1 MENHVN
7 AIAEVTDKI
16 VESTIEIFTG
26 MVMMDIAVAGE
37 PMQKLGSLKQSIT
50 GMVGLAGTH
59 KGVLAVHFPKQIALD
74 VTSNFLGMDV
84 SDINEDVQDVI
95 GEIANML
102 GGNLK
107 TILSDRGKDIQLS
120 LPSTISGDQYAF
132 SSQADADQVIIPF
145 QAPAGIF
152 YVEVELE
159 H

>member
-1 MENHVN
+1 VN
-7 AIAEVTDKI
+7 SFAEISEKLI
-16 VESTIEIFTG
+16 ESTIEIFTG
-26 MVMMDIAVAGE
+26 MVMMEVTVAGE
-37 PMQKLGSLKQSIT
+37 SLQKLGPLKHSIT

-59 KGVLAVHFPKQIALD
+59 KGVLAVHFPKKVALE

-84 SDINEDVQDVI
+84 AEINEDVQDAI

-120 LPSTISGDQYAF
+120 LPSTISGDEYAF
-132 SSQADADQVIIPF
+132 SSQAEGDQIIIPF

-159 H
+159 Q